1 MRSYNTI
8 RKYIFILP
16 APMLM
21 IDLCV
26 SVGIIPYIVLIII
39 LLCLF
44 IYASANINSGVYI
57 KTLCSIKTKDK
68 IVAVSFDDGP
78 TSVTPLILDVL
89 KEKQVKAV
97 FFCVGKQIKENSG
110 ILKRIDQE
118 GHLIGNHSYT
128 HHLWFDLFP
137 AKKII
142 KELTDV
148 DEQIMKITGKKI
160 NLFRPPYGVTN
171 PGIRKAVKIMNYI
184 TIGWSLRSKDT
195 VIKDPER
202 LMKRLKKNLR
212 PGAVILFHDKNP
224 DHIVVLKDFLN
235 YLSLQ
240 GYQVIGL
247 DELFNIKAY
256 A

>member
-1 MRSYNTI
+1 
-8 RKYIFILP
+8 
-16 APMLM
+16 M